1 MGAAQPPSF
10 TLADGIVLRPLC
22 LSDAPAHYACARKNA
37 ERLRPWFYWVTDR
50 MDLAETQQYLLDVQ
64 AQPDPPPDRPYG
76 FFDRDTFAGS
86 IGLYSIDFVNRIAR
100 IGYWIDADYE
110 GKGLVTQG
118 ARNLINYA
126 FTELGLNRI
135 EIRCAP
141 QNTASRAVPTRL
153 GFIEEGLHRQVL
165 AMRGEFQ
172 DLIMYAMLAR
182 DWAVRQAHHDE

>member
-1 MGAAQPPSF
+1 
-10 TLADGIVLRPLC
+10 
-22 LSDAPAHYACARKNA
+22 
-37 ERLRPWFYWVTDR
+37 
-50 MDLAETQQYLLDVQ
+50 
-64 AQPDPPPDRPYG
+64 
-76 FFDRDTFAGS
+76 
-86 IGLYSIDFVNRIAR
+86 
-100 IGYWIDADYE
+100 
-110 GKGLVTQG
+110 
-118 ARNLINYA
+118 
-126 FTELGLNRI
+126 LNRI